1 MTIAY
6 ISHPDC
12 LLHDM
17 GPEHP
22 ECPARLHAIQDHLVA
37 RGIELVLRHYD
48 APLATEEQLCRVH
61 DRAYLERL
69 SAESPTEGLHWID
82 GETGMCPGTLR
93 AAYRAAGAAVHGV
106 DLVMRGE
113 ATSAFC
119 AVRPPGHH
127 AGRSRAGGFCFFNN
141 VAVGAAHALA
151 EHGLERVAICDFD
164 AHHGDGIEEIF
175 RDDPRV
181 LYCSSF
187 EHPAYPYAGADTGG
201 EHLVNVP
208 LKAGTDGRAF
218 RRAVADAWFDRMAA
232 FAPQMVL
239 VSAGFDGHAEDDMT
253 RLVLGDDDFRW
264 VSCEIKRVADASAGG
279 RVVSVL
285 EGGYSLSA
293 LGRGGAAH
301 IDALLGNKHGAHP

>member
-119 AVRPPGHH
+119 
-127 AGRSRAGGFCFFNN
+127 
-141 VAVGAAHALA
+141 
-151 EHGLERVAICDFD
+151 
-164 AHHGDGIEEIF
+164 
-175 RDDPRV
+175 
-181 LYCSSF
+181 
-187 EHPAYPYAGADTGG
+187 
-201 EHLVNVP
+201 
-208 LKAGTDGRAF
+208 
-218 RRAVADAWFDRMAA
+218 RM
-232 FAPQMVL
+232 
-239 VSAGFDGHAEDDMT
+239 
-253 RLVLGDDDFRW
+253 
-264 VSCEIKRVADASAGG
+264 SCPSW
-279 RVVSVL
+279 
-285 EGGYSLSA
+285 
-293 LGRGGAAH
+293 
-301 IDALLGNKHGAHP
+301 